1 MTFQKVKDFR
11 FFHFLLACAIIAP
24 KIYGIDY
31 SILFLLIDALFV
43 TLLCKKINNWPN
55 NYFFIV
61 IMWLILLALTLT
73 SLIFLGTVDVQFL
86 LKPGRQIVLLTLMLF
101 IADRIQLRIE
111 HVFKIIL
118 FAALINCIIIAV
130 QLIGH
135 NYFKIPGFMLPV
147 AFNLEVDAPFRKPGL
162 MSGYPHAGL
171 LSLIAM
177 QCLLYFYKRI
187 NRLLFVL
194 FWSIFSIS
202 LIVTSRTALIL
213 GIIPHFFLLFLGFR
227 SKKAL
232 GSILLF
238 LSFGLSLIVYII
250 NMLPEDTFTHSFELF
265 LNYSENKSFSTLS
278 TDASLDS
285 YMWPQKTITWFLGNG
300 KYMTNDYNLNVDDGF
315 QIPFYGGGLIYLILI
330 LYVYFWYFYKSISRV
345 KPYFKR
351 VTIFSIFFIVFI
363 ANAKLDTIFTR
374 VISDILT
381 MFLALGLYSKFN
393 QDDYSLSK

>member
-1 MTFQKVKDFR
+1 
-11 FFHFLLACAIIAP
+11 
-24 KIYGIDY
+24 
-31 SILFLLIDALFV
+31 
-43 TLLCKKINNWPN
+43 
-55 NYFFIV
+55 
-61 IMWLILLALTLT
+61 
-73 SLIFLGTVDVQFL
+73 
-86 LKPGRQIVLLTLMLF
+86 
-101 IADRIQLRIE
+101 
-111 HVFKIIL
+111 
-118 FAALINCIIIAV
+118 
-130 QLIGH
+130 
-135 NYFKIPGFMLPV
+135 
-147 AFNLEVDAPFRKPGL
+147 
-162 MSGYPHAGL
+162 
-171 LSLIAM
+171 
-177 QCLLYFYKRI
+177 
-187 NRLLFVL
+187 
-194 FWSIFSIS
+194 
-202 LIVTSRTALIL
+202 
-213 GIIPHFFLLFLGFR
+213 
-227 SKKAL
+227 
-232 GSILLF
+232 
-238 LSFGLSLIVYII
+238 
-250 NMLPEDTFTHSFELF
+250 MLPEDTFTHSFELF

>member
-1 MTFQKVKDFR
+1 LGAVDAQ
-11 FFHFLLACAIIAP
+11 FF
-24 KIYGIDY
+24 
-31 SILFLLIDALFV
+31 
-43 TLLCKKINNWPN
+43 
-55 NYFFIV
+55 
-61 IMWLILLALTLT
+61 
-73 SLIFLGTVDVQFL
+73 
-86 LKPGRQIVLLTLMLF
+86 LKPSRQIVLLTLILF
-101 IADRIQLRIE
+101 IVDRIQLRIE
-111 HVFKIIL
+111 HIFKLIL
-118 FAALINCIIIAV
+118 YAALINCVIIAV

-135 NYFKIPGFMLPV
+135 NYFQIPGFMLPA
-147 AFNLEVDAPFRKPGL
+147 AFDVEVDAPFRKPGL

-171 LSLIAM
+171 LSIIAM
-177 QCLLYFYKRI
+177 QCLLYFYRRI

-194 FWSIFSIS
+194 IWSIFSIS
-202 LIVTSRTALIL
+202 LLVTSRTALLL
-213 GIIPHFFLLFLGFR
+213 GIFPHLFLLFLGLR

-238 LSFGLSLIVYII
+238 LSFGLSIIIYII

-278 TDASLDS
+278 TDATLDS
-285 YMWPQKTITWFLGNG
+285 FMWPKKTITWFLGNG

-345 KPYFKR
+345 KPYLKR